1 LRDYKSTIP
10 QLFWHNAIVILSN
23 GHESRI
29 GTTTSEWE
37 HFTEQRGRTGSE
49 RSTTSGE
56 TRIGADIV
64 TLTLGK
70 LAHGIGVDATTVAVH
85 GAWLAYGPAWVIE
98 TISMDASGARSAAV
112 LSARDFASRAAN
124 FLTGTGAV
132 AAGVVAAGRLAIGTA
147 IRAAFRIAVGAD
159 AGASVPSLIAG
170 TFDRFGSW
178 GGPASGI
185 GLWRSPAERGNSAQ
199 SQRDLDCGA
208 A

>member
-1 LRDYKSTIP
+1 M
-10 QLFWHNAIVILSN
+10 
-23 GHESRI
+23 
-29 GTTTSEWE
+29 
-37 HFTEQRGRTGSE
+37 
-49 RSTTSGE
+49 
-56 TRIGADIV
+56 